1 MTELE
6 KDIET
11 ALNADC
17 DLSSEEYAKKCALM
31 DESTKNNGV
40 EGDAPID
47 ENTRHKRIQSNFYAT
62 AMNVLIN
69 MYQIMADMS
78 ADVENIKKELSSNG
92 GNDKNE

>member
-11 ALNADC
+11 ALHADC
-17 DLSSEEYAKKCALM
+17 DLSPEEYEKKCALM

-78 ADVENIKKELSSNG
+78 ADIEELKNNG
-92 GNDKNE
+92 RSGKNE

>member
-11 ALNADC
+11 ALHADC
-17 DLSSEEYAKKCALM
+17 DLSPEEYAQKCALM

-47 ENTRHKRIQSNFYAT
+47 ENTRYKRIQSNFYAT

-69 MYQIMADMS
+69 IYQIIADMS
-78 ADVENIKKELSSNG
+78 ADIEELKNNG
-92 GNDKNE
+92 RSGKNE